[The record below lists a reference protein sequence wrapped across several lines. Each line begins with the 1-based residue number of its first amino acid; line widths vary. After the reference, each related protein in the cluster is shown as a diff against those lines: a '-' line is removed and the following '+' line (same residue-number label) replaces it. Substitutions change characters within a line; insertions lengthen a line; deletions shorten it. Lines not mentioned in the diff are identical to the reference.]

1 MVDGIHHL
9 DDTEHYRCNDLHILP
24 SYLEGDAEQWY
35 HSVSDT
41 MKTSVSRIKD
51 VLFTGYCPSK
61 LSVEL
66 IDINQ
71 SETETVDEYIYVTV
85 QIGIQ

>member
-1 MVDGIHHL
+1 
-9 DDTEHYRCNDLHILP
+9 
-24 SYLEGDAEQWY
+24 
-35 HSVSDT
+35 

-51 VLFTGYCPSK
+51 VLFTRYCPSK

>member
-1 MVDGIHHL
+1 MIQNITDAMIC
-9 DDTEHYRCNDLHILP
+9 TFFP

-35 HSVSDT
+35 HRVSDT

-51 VLFTGYCPSK
+51 VLFTRYCPSE

>member
-1 MVDGIHHL
+1 MIC
-9 DDTEHYRCNDLHILP
+9 TFFP

-35 HSVSDT
+35 HSDT

-51 VLFTGYCPSK
+51 VLFTRYCPSK